1 VIRSSNITVNFS
13 NTGKKI
19 NLSVFLKENRRVAGL
34 FIDLLWELGIDSI
47 PEFLPKEFTNKIA
60 EQTWLSARDIQS
72 IGKQVSGIVR
82 GTKTKQAKR
91 QFMYEQLLEQ
101 KKFKQA
107 RRLLKKINE
116 TKVSKPVLKKFNP
129 ELDSRFVKVFW
140 KNPGDPGEFDGWLIL
155 TCLGDALKLIIPL
168 KKTKHFNKMLERGGV
183 LKPGI
188 RISEKAITF
197 IFDIPT
203 PPKKTEGRIIGI
215 DIGLIN
221 TITTSE
227 GFQTQPDKHG
237 HTLRSIVGEIARKKK
252 GSKGFE
258 KACRHRKNFIN
269 WSWNQLDLTN
279 VRVIKLENIKNI
291 NLGKRTSRLLKHWT
305 CRDIFDKG
313 ERISE
318 DSGVQTQKT
327 DHPYTS
333 QRCSPCGWVQK
344 SNRKR
349 KKFKC
354 KSCDFTWDSDLN
366 AAVNIRL
373 DLKVLPKRGSKGWR
387 KLDNRKGFYWL
398 EVSGSDA
405 SPKER
410 QKKRK
415 PTPTIG
421 SEHIVPD
428 T

>member
-19 NLSVFLKENRRVAGL
+19 NLSVFLKENRKVAEL

-47 PEFLPKEFTNKIA
+47 PEFLPKEFTDKIA

-91 QFMYEQLLEQ
+91 QFVYEQLLEQ

-116 TKVSKPVLKKFNP
+116 TKVSKPALKKFNP

-155 TCLGDALKLIIPL
+155 TCLGDELKLIIPL

-183 LKPGI
+183 LKGGV

-197 IFDIPT
+197 MFDIPT
-203 PPKKTEGRIIGI
+203 PPKRTEGRIIGI

-237 HTLRSIVGEIARKKK
+237 HTLISIAKEISRKKY

-258 KACRHRKNFIN
+258 KACRHRTNFTN
-269 WSWNQLDLTN
+269 WSINQLNLTG
-279 VRVIKLENIKNI
+279 VKKIKLENIKNI
-291 NLGKRTSRLLKHWT
+291 NFGKRVSRLLRAWA
-305 CRDIFDKG
+305 CRGIFDKLD
-313 ERISE
+313 RVSE
-318 DSGVQTQKT
+318 DTGVQNQRT

-333 QRCSPCGWVQK
+333 QRCSLCGWVQK
-344 SNRKR
+344 TNRKL

-354 KSCDFTWDSDLN
+354 RKCGYAADAELN

-373 DLKVLPKRGSKGWR
+373 DLKILPKHGSKGWR

-398 EVSGSDA
+398 EV
-405 SPKER
+405 PK
-410 QKKRK
+410 K

-428 T
+428 TQKPNKNVV